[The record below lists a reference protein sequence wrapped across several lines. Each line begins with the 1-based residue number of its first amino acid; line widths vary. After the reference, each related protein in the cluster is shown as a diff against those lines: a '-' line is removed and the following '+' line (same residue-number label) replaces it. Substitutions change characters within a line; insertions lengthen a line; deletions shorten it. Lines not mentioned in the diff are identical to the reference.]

1 MRIPSRKKAQFST
14 DLGIIMNMVAPS
26 VFSPPLTKPVPKR
39 TIRAV
44 VKHIAEKFQPEEIIL
59 FGSYAYG
66 NPEPSSDV
74 DLLVVMETPEGELKT
89 SLEILQSLPRITFS
103 IDILARSRSTI
114 KRRRE
119 MGDRFMK
126 EITTKGKV
134 LYARDH

>member
-1 MRIPSRKKAQFST
+1 MAT
-14 DLGIIMNMVAPS
+14 PS

-44 VKHIAEKFQPEEIIL
+44 ANYIAEKFQPEEIIL

-66 NPEPSSDV
+66 KPQPSSDV
-74 DLLVVMETPEGELKT
+74 DLLVVMETPKGELKT
-89 SLEILQSLPRITFS
+89 SLEILHALPRITFS
-103 IDILARSRSTI
+103 IDILVRSPSMLR
-114 KRRRE
+114 KRKE

-126 EITTKGKV
+126 EITEKGKI

>member
-1 MRIPSRKKAQFST
+1 
-14 DLGIIMNMVAPS
+14 MVAPS
-26 VFSPPLTKPVPKR
+26 VFSPPLTKPIPKV

-44 VKHIAEKFQPEEIIL
+44 VKHIAGKFQPEEIIL

-66 NPEPSSDV
+66 KPQPSSDV
-74 DLLVVMETPEGELKT
+74 DLLVVMETPKGELKT

-103 IDILARSRSTI
+103 IDILARSRSTVR
-114 KRRRE
+114 KRRE

-126 EITTKGKV
+126 EIIAKGKV